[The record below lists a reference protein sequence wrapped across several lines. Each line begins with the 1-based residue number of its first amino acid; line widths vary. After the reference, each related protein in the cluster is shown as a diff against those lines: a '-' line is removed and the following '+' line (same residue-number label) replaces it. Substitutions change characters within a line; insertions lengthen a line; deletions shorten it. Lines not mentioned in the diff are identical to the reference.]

1 MEAIRGFLA
10 GDLRALIAAEDYEG
24 IKAAT
29 GKKGVVNSYLGALD
43 LWAATYSDSSPSPK
57 SVAMQVDAHVERVKD
72 RERDKESSL
81 TLVETVRCAVVFCA

>member
-1 MEAIRGFLA
+1 VEAIRGFLA

-24 IKAAT
+24 IKTAT

-57 SVAMQVDAHVERVKD
+57 SVAMQVYQER
-72 RERDKESSL
+72 
-81 TLVETVRCAVVFCA
+81 